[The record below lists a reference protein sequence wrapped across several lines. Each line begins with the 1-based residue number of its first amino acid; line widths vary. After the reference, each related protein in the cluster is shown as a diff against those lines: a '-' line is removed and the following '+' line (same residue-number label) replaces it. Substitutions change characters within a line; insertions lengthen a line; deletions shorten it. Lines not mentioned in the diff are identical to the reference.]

1 MKLECRF
8 LPEKAKNEFHGS
20 ARFAYQMFDHA
31 VLIQQK
37 RKIKFGKDR
46 ELDENEKVRGM
57 QNFSRFFNRK
67 ERKRFNHRPE
77 TEEKLNFG

>member
-31 VLIQQK
+31 VLIQQR
-37 RKIKFGKDR
+37 RKIKFGKGR
-46 ELDENEKVRGM
+46 ELDENEKVRARRAEFY
-57 QNFSRFFNRK
+57 QIF
-67 ERKRFNHRPE
+67 
-77 TEEKLNFG
+77 

>member
-1 MKLECRF
+1 MKQECRF

-31 VLIQQK
+31 VLIQQR
-37 RKIKFGKDR
+37 RKIKFGKGR
-46 ELDENEKVRGM
+46 ELDENEKVRAR
-57 QNFSRFFNRK
+57 NFSRFFDRK

>member
-31 VLIQQK
+31 VLIQQR
-37 RKIKFGKDR
+37 RKIKFGKGR
-46 ELDENEKVRGM
+46 EVDENEKEHGILADFLIGKRGNDLIIV
-57 QNFSRFFNRK
+57 QKLRK
-67 ERKRFNHRPE
+67 N
-77 TEEKLNFG
+77 